1 MNLTGKTALV
11 TGSSRGIGAAIACEL
26 AAQGSTVV
34 LHYRSDEAGALAVSS
49 RVQAAGGSC
58 TLAQGDVSDGAAATA
73 LVQGVL
79 RQHGQIDILVNN
91 AGLTRDG
98 LLMTMKEANWH
109 TVIQTNLDSMYYV
122 TKPALRSML
131 RRRSGR
137 IINITSVVGLLG
149 QSGQTNYAASKAGI
163 LGFTKSL
170 AREIGRRGI
179 TVNAVAPGFIPT
191 ALTEVLTQEH
201 MDQIIADTPLGR
213 MGTPADV
220 AHAVAFLASPQAE
233 FITGQTLS
241 VDGGLSMR

>member
-1 MNLTGKTALV
+1 MDLTGQIALV
-11 TGSSRGIGAAIACEL
+11 TGSSRGIGAAIACAL
-26 AAQGSTVV
+26 AARGSIVA
-34 LHYRSDEAGALAVSS
+34 LNYRSDEVGVLATAS
-49 RVQAAGGSC
+49 RVEAAGGRC
-58 TLAQGDVSDGAAATA
+58 MLAQGDVSDGTAAMA
-73 LVQGVL
+73 LVKEVL

-98 LLMTMKEANWH
+98 LLMTMKEEDWH
-109 TVIQTNLDSMYYV
+109 ATIRTNLNSMYYV

-131 RRRSGR
+131 RRRAGR

-170 AREIGRRGI
+170 AREVGSRGI

-191 ALTEVLTQEH
+191 ALTEALPQPH
-201 MDQIIADTPLGR
+201 MDQIMAETPLGR
-213 MGTPADV
+213 MGTPEEV
-220 AHAVAFLASPQAE
+220 AHAVAFLASPQAA